1 MTKRLLVVAG
11 ALLLIAAA
19 LPRTADAQTPPPHKD
34 PQTEEGEFNAISL
47 LEYSGVIVGLL
58 AQGDYSHARDL
69 PKQLR
74 HANIPEDIRFIIDR
88 YGESLANL
96 RNELEFTESS
106 LRRAS
111 VSLNRGDYPATRRQ
125 LEASDASLKK
135 TNRLL
140 ESLRVITGTVAR
152 RLGVF
157 DVPAGTPLRKAYEQL
172 QALSTRLN
180 DLGARHATTLSQLKA
195 AVATSAGNATPR
207 SAPVYQ
213 TQLSFESPSP
223 AYPGQVIHI
232 TGQVTAVDGPDPVV
246 VFLRVFLGQ
255 DLVASFATTATFQQ
269 NIKIPANALLGQ
281 HVLTVV
287 RLPQGPYV
295 EASASKHLELAP
307 ASSHLTVHSPRLS
320 FLPRGVPVSGEVTSA
335 LGPLK
340 NAKVT
345 LKLGEDQTQLQT
357 DNQGQF
363 SGRVKLSSLSN
374 LFLGPQTLYVG
385 VQPAEPIYG
394 TSAQRVTLFIINV
407 TNLAILLVGAICIPS
422 ALIIAWRKQHDNRIF
437 AVNNR
442 QTPQIPSVRGALVFP
457 ASPPA
462 ESWPYI
468 DPGSP
473 RGRVVSAYHSTARF
487 LELSLEITFL
497 PYFTLHDFLIA
508 IGSQASTALI
518 DLTGLAER
526 ALYAA
531 QPVDEKE
538 AQRAEGL
545 AKAVQEEVG

>member
-1 MTKRLLVVAG
+1 M
-11 ALLLIAAA
+11 
-19 LPRTADAQTPPPHKD
+19 
-34 PQTEEGEFNAISL
+34 
-47 LEYSGVIVGLL
+47 
-58 AQGDYSHARDL
+58 
-69 PKQLR
+69 
-74 HANIPEDIRFIIDR
+74 
-88 YGESLANL
+88 
-96 RNELEFTESS
+96 
-106 LRRAS
+106 
-111 VSLNRGDYPATRRQ
+111 
-125 LEASDASLKK
+125 
-135 TNRLL
+135 
-140 ESLRVITGTVAR
+140 
-152 RLGVF
+152 
-157 DVPAGTPLRKAYEQL
+157 
-172 QALSTRLN
+172 
-180 DLGARHATTLSQLKA
+180 
-195 AVATSAGNATPR
+195 ATSAGNATPR

-246 VFLRVFLGQ
+246 VFLRVFLDQ

-295 EASASKHLELAP
+295 EASASRHLELALT
-307 ASSHLTVHSPRLS
+307 SSHLTVRSPRLS
-320 FLPRGVPVSGEVTSA
+320 FLPQSVPVSGEVTSA
-335 LGPLK
+335 LGPWK
-340 NAKVT
+340 KAKVT
-345 LKLGEDQTQLQT
+345 LKLGEAQTLLQT
-357 DNQGQF
+357 DDQGQF
-363 SGRVKLSSLSN
+363 SGRIELSLSN
-374 LFLGPQTLYVG
+374 LFLGPQTLYVD

-394 TSAQRVTLFIINV
+394 TPAQRVTLFIINV